1 MSSKGFVTFTFI
13 LTLTVTPGWSQ
24 DYEVADVKCHLYGD
38 AVAETTVFPYS
49 EGTSKQK
56 MVARLKKPEYF
67 RGHPLFADDLK
78 VNPYNDPYC
87 SIVPEPDDKTG
98 RIYRL
103 IITDLS
109 RCGVT
114 HHGGY
119 VHVRIWFPLLP
130 GAMTSHDQEVILVC
144 KPLES
149 TILTHKVSE
158 LSSAAPRQARVSGV
172 VEETSSKL
180 EYQID
185 VYRYVD
191 TSPYLTTQRQTP
203 LPGASKTGATG
214 PYLVPVDSA
223 VSIGS
228 RLQLRT
234 NFNHQSVL
242 KMVFSEVAWKYAKL
256 VEVTVSTDPQDAHAD
271 GFVRLLHLGC
281 VPLEMKSLMRC
292 QVKRL
297 PAKPSEIWLDFE
309 AFFLAPTNYS
319 LQSKKPKREGQQ
331 WIHTTVLA
339 CLKDEDCAPESCD
352 DPDNPSG
359 YGRRKRSST
368 VNKTSNEVQFDQRP
382 IAIQIV
388 VPKGEGDSSREVN
401 CGIWIVPV
409 GVLFSVAAA
418 SLLLLFITCRWN
430 MQKKKQLSIMEI
442 PPNFTPP
449 QGNFH

>member
-1 MSSKGFVTFTFI
+1 M
-13 LTLTVTPGWSQ
+13 TPGWSQ

-49 EGTSKQK
+49 EGTSKEK

-234 NFNHQSVL
+234 NFNQQS
-242 KMVFSEVAWKYAKL
+242 AWKYAKL